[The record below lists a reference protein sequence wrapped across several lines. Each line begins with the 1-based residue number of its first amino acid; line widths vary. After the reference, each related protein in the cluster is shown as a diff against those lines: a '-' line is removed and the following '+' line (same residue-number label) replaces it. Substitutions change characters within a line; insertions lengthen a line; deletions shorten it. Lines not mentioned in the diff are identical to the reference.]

1 MKTRRAVLLTGAL
14 LLVGAAPGTDSS
26 ELRHDLVVR
35 LNHDREVAGVPLVAP
50 LAALDQVAQRRAAE
64 IEARGALPD
73 ENEAMSLF
81 GKIQSWLARA
91 GYSAHGWTESVT
103 TAPRGDLES
112 ALAAWKQDPNYPQA
126 LDPDYQHVGIG
137 VARLNGEPLYVFLLA
152 WPRSEY
158 FARETR
164 GLADLQAARQAILDR
179 VNAARREA
187 GVPPMVLEPRLTSAA
202 RAHAD
207 DMLARSYYAH
217 RGLDGTV
224 PYDRVRARGY
234 VPDLVAENIA
244 AGHFN
249 VETVM
254 EAWLHS
260 TDHRRNLLDRRFTH
274 LGVGIALGNFEHRYK
289 VMWVQSFA
297 RPQVPWAPA
306 QQQRGKLRKRMTRR
320 VADGRSRQC
329 VPCQALG
336 FAGAGG
342 PDL

>member
-1 MKTRRAVLLTGAL
+1 MKARVAVLLMAAL
-14 LLVGAAPGTDSS
+14 VLAGAAPQTTSPPPAADSV
-26 ELRHDLVVR
+26 ELRHELVVR

-64 IEARGALPD
+64 IEARCALPD

-81 GKIQSWLARA
+81 GKVQSWLARA

-112 ALAAWKQDPNYPQA
+112 ALTAWKQDPNYPQA

-164 GLADLQAARQAILDR
+164 GLADLQAAREAVLAR

-187 GVPPMVLEPRLTSAA
+187 GVPPVELEPRLTAA
-202 RAHAD
+202 AQAHAD

-217 RGLDGTV
+217 RSLDGTV

-260 TDHRRNLLDRRFTH
+260 VDHRRNLLDRRLTQ
-274 LGVGIALGNFEHRYK
+274 LGVGIAVGTFEHRYK
-289 VMWVQSFA
+289 VMWVQDFA
-297 RPQVPWAPA
+297 RPQ
-306 QQQRGKLRKRMTRR
+306 
-320 VADGRSRQC
+320 
-329 VPCQALG
+329 
-336 FAGAGG
+336 GG
-342 PDL
+342 SPGT